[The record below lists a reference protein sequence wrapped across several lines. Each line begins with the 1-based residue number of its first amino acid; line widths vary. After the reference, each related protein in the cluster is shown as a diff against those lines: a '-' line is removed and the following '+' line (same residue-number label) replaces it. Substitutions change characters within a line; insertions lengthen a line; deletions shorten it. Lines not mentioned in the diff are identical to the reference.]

1 MYMYFLNHDL
11 LIIFLYFKL
20 LIWLD
25 WEENYEFFA
34 DNQLQNLRK
43 ELENANE
50 LIEEIKKKG
59 MLPMYIKWKSVP
71 LCVPM
76 LIFFHYSVVHGLLL
90 YLAAS
95 TSEHVE
101 TLFPHAAATSKLV
114 NSGMSLT
121 QIYNE
126 YMLASENLYLEKE
139 ETKRLS
145 NYIDTILQ
153 VLSPSSLK
161 WVLI

>member
-1 MYMYFLNHDL
+1 MEKCSFV
-11 LIIFLYFKL
+11 
-20 LIWLD
+20 WLFST
-25 WEENYEFFA
+25 Y
-34 DNQLQNLRK
+34 L
-43 ELENANE
+43 
-50 LIEEIKKKG
+50 
-59 MLPMYIKWKSVP
+59 
-71 LCVPM
+71 
-76 LIFFHYSVVHGLLL
+76 HGWLL

-139 ETKRLS
+139 ETKRLNS
-145 NYIDTILQ
+145 YIDTILQ
-153 VLSPSSLK
+153 VLSLSSLECILK
-161 WVLI
+161 

>member
-1 MYMYFLNHDL
+1 MYFLNHDL
-11 LIIFLYFKL
+11 LIKFFTYKL
-20 LIWLD
+20 SIWLD
-25 WEENYEFFA
+25 WELWFFA

-59 MLPMYIKWKSVP
+59 TLPMYMYIKWRSVP
-71 LCVPM
+71 LCVLM
-76 LIFFHYSVVHGLLL
+76 LIFFHYSVVQRLLL

-139 ETKRLS
+139 ETKRLNS
-145 NYIDTILQ
+145 YIDTILQ
-153 VLSPSSLK
+153 VLSLSSLEC
-161 WVLI
+161 IA

>member
-1 MYMYFLNHDL
+1 MCVL
-11 LIIFLYFKL
+11 
-20 LIWLD
+20 
-25 WEENYEFFA
+25 
-34 DNQLQNLRK
+34 
-43 ELENANE
+43 
-50 LIEEIKKKG
+50 
-59 MLPMYIKWKSVP
+59 MLT
-71 LCVPM
+71 
-76 LIFFHYSVVHGLLL
+76 FFHYSVVQRLLL

-139 ETKRLS
+139 ETKRLNS
-145 NYIDTILQ
+145 YIDTILQ
-153 VLSPSSLK
+153 VLSLLSLEC
-161 WVLI
+161 IA

>member
-1 MYMYFLNHDL
+1 MKKCSFV
-11 LIIFLYFKL
+11 
-20 LIWLD
+20 WLFST
-25 WEENYEFFA
+25 Y
-34 DNQLQNLRK
+34 LHR
-43 ELENANE
+43 
-50 LIEEIKKKG
+50 
-59 MLPMYIKWKSVP
+59 
-71 LCVPM
+71 C
-76 LIFFHYSVVHGLLL
+76 LL

-139 ETKRLS
+139 ETKRLNS
-145 NYIDTILQ
+145 YIDTILQ
-153 VLSPSSLK
+153 VLSLSSLECILK
-161 WVLI
+161 